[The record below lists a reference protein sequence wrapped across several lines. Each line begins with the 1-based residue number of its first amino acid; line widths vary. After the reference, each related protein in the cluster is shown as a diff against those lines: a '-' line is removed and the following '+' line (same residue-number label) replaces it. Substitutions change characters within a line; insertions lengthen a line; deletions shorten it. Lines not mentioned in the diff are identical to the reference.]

1 MKKEDV
7 ILATYAFAAPS
18 PIPQVDLYPRRKRY
32 GKDVAVRTEPKIG
45 RNEPC
50 PCGSGTKY
58 KKCCAKK

>member
-45 RNEPC
+45 
-50 PCGSGTKY
+50 GSS
-58 KKCCAKK
+58 